1 VVNDSRYAR
10 ARDDVPAT
18 IFPSALQ
25 RTGYGG
31 NHVVVRSDVPPG
43 QLENALREA
52 VGRVSRDLPVPEVS
66 SQVARIAESSARER
80 LFAQLLTIFGVFALL
95 LASIGLHGV
104 VSYSVARR
112 TNEIGLRMAIGAR
125 PGAVQW
131 LILRQ
136 VLGLSLFGL
145 LLGVPAAWV
154 AGWRLS
160 CSSSYHWAPAT
171 GPPADPARSTPSSP

>member
-1 VVNDSRYAR
+1 M
-10 ARDDVPAT
+10 
-18 IFPSALQ
+18 
-25 RTGYGG
+25 
-31 NHVVVRSDVPPG
+31 
-43 QLENALREA
+43 
-52 VGRVSRDLPVPEVS
+52 PEVS

-154 AGWRLS
+154 AGPLVGS
-160 CSSSYHWAPAT
+160 LLYGVAPGDVLTIGLASVLLVLVSL
-171 GPPADPARSTPSSP
+171 GAGYRPARRASQVDPLVALRTE

>member
-1 VVNDSRYAR
+1 
-10 ARDDVPAT
+10 
-18 IFPSALQ
+18 
-25 RTGYGG
+25 
-31 NHVVVRSDVPPG
+31 
-43 QLENALREA
+43 
-52 VGRVSRDLPVPEVS
+52 VPEVS

-154 AGWRLS
+154 AGPLVGS
-160 CSSSYHWAPAT
+160 LLYGVAPGDVLTIGLASVLLVLVSL
-171 GPPADPARSTPSSP
+171 GAGYRPARRASQVDPLVALRTE